1 MKLALGT
8 AQFGLSYGVAN
19 QNGQVDLEAGR
30 KIIRMAAARGI
41 DTIDTAIAYGESEQR
56 LGEIGVGD
64 FKIITKLPA
73 IPAECVDISAWVSQ
87 NLTASLKRMNL
98 SKLDGVLLHQPS
110 QLLERRGQEIYDALT
125 QVKSAGLV
133 NKIGVSIY
141 SPLELNS
148 IIQTF
153 DIDIVQAPLNLIDRR
168 LVTSGWLRQLHERC
182 IEVHIRSVFLQGLL
196 LMKRGEIPVK
206 FERWSTTWNTWHSSL
221 AQNNLSA
228 LTACLQYPLSLPEV
242 YRVIVGVDNAA
253 QLLELV
259 DSHQINVPQHDW
271 KSIACDDEE
280 LINPSKW
287 NQL

>member
-30 KIIRMAAARGI
+30 KIVRMAAARGI

-110 QLLERRGQEIYDALT
+110 QLLEKRGQEIYDALT

-141 SPLELNS
+141 SPLELDS

-196 LMKRGEIPVK
+196 LMKRGQIPVT
-206 FERWSTTWNTWHSSL
+206 FERWSTIWNTWHNSL
-221 AQNNLSA
+221 AHHNLSA

-242 YRVIVGVDNAA
+242 NRVIVGVDNAA

>member
-19 QNGQVDLEAGR
+19 QNGQVGLAVGR
-30 KIIRMAAARGI
+30 EIVRMAAARGI

-110 QLLERRGQEIYDALT
+110 QLLEKRGQEIYDALL
-125 QVKSAGLV
+125 QVQSAGLV

-228 LTACLQYPLSLPEV
+228 LTACLQYPLSLPGV
-242 YRVIVGVDNAA
+242 NRVIVGVDNAA

>member
-19 QNGQVDLEAGR
+19 QNGQVGLAVGR
-30 KIIRMAAARGI
+30 EIVRMAAARGI

-133 NKIGVSIY
+133 NKIGV
-141 SPLELNS
+141 
-148 IIQTF
+148 
-153 DIDIVQAPLNLIDRR
+153 
-168 LVTSGWLRQLHERC
+168 
-182 IEVHIRSVFLQGLL
+182 
-196 LMKRGEIPVK
+196 
-206 FERWSTTWNTWHSSL
+206 
-221 AQNNLSA
+221 
-228 LTACLQYPLSLPEV
+228 
-242 YRVIVGVDNAA
+242 
-253 QLLELV
+253 
-259 DSHQINVPQHDW
+259 
-271 KSIACDDEE
+271 
-280 LINPSKW
+280 
-287 NQL
+287 

>member
-30 KIIRMAAARGI
+30 KIVQMAAASGI

-73 IPAECVDISAWVSQ
+73 IPTECVNISAWVSQ
-87 NLTASLKRMNL
+87 NLKASLKRMGL

-110 QLLERRGQEIYDALT
+110 QLPEKRGQEIYDALT

-141 SPLELNS
+141 SPLELDS

-196 LMKRGEIPVK
+196 LMKRGQIPVK
-206 FERWSTTWNTWHSSL
+206 FERWSTIWNTWHNSL
-221 AQNNLSA
+221 AHHNLSA

-242 YRVIVGVDNAA
+242 NRVIVGVDNAA

>member
-1 MKLALGT
+1 MALGT

-19 QNGQVDLEAGR
+19 QNGQVGLAVGR
-30 KIIRMAAARGI
+30 EIVRMAAARGI

-242 YRVIVGVDNAA
+242 NRVIVGVDNAA

>member
-30 KIIRMAAARGI
+30 KIVRMATARGI

-110 QLLERRGQEIYDALT
+110 QLLEKRGQEIYDALL
-125 QVKSAGLV
+125 QVQSAGLV

-206 FERWSTTWNTWHSSL
+206 FERWSTTWNTWHNSL

-242 YRVIVGVDNAA
+242 NRVIVGVDNAA

-259 DSHQINVPQHDW
+259 DSHQINFPQHDW

>member
-30 KIIRMAAARGI
+30 KIVRMAAARGI

-110 QLLERRGQEIYDALT
+110 QLLEKRGQEIYDALT

-141 SPLELNS
+141 SPLELDS

-206 FERWSTTWNTWHSSL
+206 FERWSTIWNTWHNSL
-221 AQNNLSA
+221 AHHNLSA

-242 YRVIVGVDNAA
+242 NRVIVGVDNAA

>member
-30 KIIRMAAARGI
+30 KIVRMAAARGI

-56 LGEIGVGD
+56 LGDIGVGD

-73 IPAECVDISAWVSQ
+73 IPTECVNISAWVSQ

-110 QLLERRGQEIYDALT
+110 QLLEKRGQEIYDALT

-141 SPLELNS
+141 SPLELDS

-196 LMKRGEIPVK
+196 LMKRGQIPVT
-206 FERWSTTWNTWHSSL
+206 FERWSTIWNTWHNSL
-221 AQNNLSA
+221 AHHNLSA

-242 YRVIVGVDNAA
+242 NRVIVGVDNAA

>member
-1 MKLALGT
+1 MKLAIGT

-30 KIIRMAAARGI
+30 KIIRMAAAKGI

-110 QLLERRGQEIYDALT
+110 QLLEKRGQEIYDALL
-125 QVKSAGLV
+125 QVQSAGLV

-141 SPLELNS
+141 EPKELADLMS
-148 IIQTF
+148 RF
-153 DIDIVQAPLNLIDRR
+153 SIDIVQAPFSILDQR
-168 LVTSGWLRQLHERC
+168 LRTSGWLDKLAQLNVELH
-182 IEVHIRSVFLQGLL
+182 VRSIFLQGLL
-196 LMKRGEIPVK
+196 LMNKTNRPQK
-206 FERWSTTWNTWHSSL
+206 FDRWNTFWIQWHTYLMTSGY
-221 AQNNLSA
+221 SA
-228 LTACLQYPLSLPEV
+228 LRACLAFVLSEKKIH
-242 YRVIVGVDNAA
+242 RIVVGFESLT
-253 QLLELV
+253 QLEECLRATNEDLT
-259 DSHQINVPQHDW
+259 SSVP
-271 KSIACDDEE
+271 IPTCDDVE
-280 LINPSKW
+280 LADPRGWSA
-287 NQL
+287 LV

>member
-1 MKLALGT
+1 LKLAIGT

-30 KIIRMAAARGI
+30 KIIRMAAAKGI

-110 QLLERRGQEIYDALT
+110 QLLEKRGQEIYDALL
-125 QVKSAGLV
+125 QVQSAGLV

-141 SPLELNS
+141 EPKELADLMS
-148 IIQTF
+148 RF
-153 DIDIVQAPLNLIDRR
+153 SIDIVQAPFSILDQR
-168 LVTSGWLRQLHERC
+168 LRTSGWLDKLAQLNVELH
-182 IEVHIRSVFLQGLL
+182 VRSIFLQGLL
-196 LMKRGEIPVK
+196 LMNKTNRPQK
-206 FERWSTTWNTWHSSL
+206 FDRWNTFWIQWHTYLMTSGY
-221 AQNNLSA
+221 SA
-228 LTACLQYPLSLPEV
+228 LRACLAFVLSEKKFTELLWDLKVLPNL
-242 YRVIVGVDNAA
+242 RSACA
-253 QLLELV
+253 PRTKTLHRLCLFLLV
-259 DSHQINVPQHDW
+259 TM
-271 KSIACDDEE
+271 
-280 LINPSKW
+280 
-287 NQL
+287 

>member
-19 QNGQVDLEAGR
+19 QNGQVGLAVGR
-30 KIIRMAAARGI
+30 EIVRMAAARGI

-110 QLLERRGQEIYDALT
+110 QLLEKRGQEIYDALL
-125 QVKSAGLV
+125 QVQSAGLV

-206 FERWSTTWNTWHSSL
+206 FERWSTTWNTWHNSL

-228 LTACLQYPLSLPEV
+228 LIACLQYPLSLPGV
-242 YRVIVGVDNAA
+242 NRVIVGVDNAA

>member
-30 KIIRMAAARGI
+30 KIVRMATARGI

-141 SPLELNS
+141 SPLELDS

-196 LMKRGEIPVK
+196 LMKRGQIPVK
-206 FERWSTTWNTWHSSL
+206 FERWSTIWNTWYNSL
-221 AQNNLSA
+221 AHHNLSA

-242 YRVIVGVDNAA
+242 NRVIVGVDNAA

-259 DSHQINVPQHDW
+259 DSHQINFPQHDW

>member
-30 KIIRMAAARGI
+30 KIVRMAAARGI

-73 IPAECVDISAWVSQ
+73 IPTECVNISAWVSQ
-87 NLTASLKRMNL
+87 NLKASLKRMGL

-110 QLLERRGQEIYDALT
+110 QLPEKRGQEIYDALT

-141 SPLELNS
+141 SPLELDS

-196 LMKRGEIPVK
+196 LMKRGQIPVK
-206 FERWSTTWNTWHSSL
+206 FERWSTIWNTWHNSL
-221 AQNNLSA
+221 AHHNLSA

-242 YRVIVGVDNAA
+242 NRVIVGVDNAA

>member
-1 MKLALGT
+1 LKLALGT

-30 KIIRMAAARGI
+30 KIVQMAAASGI

-73 IPAECVDISAWVSQ
+73 IPTECVNISAWVSQ
-87 NLTASLKRMNL
+87 NLKASLKRMGL

-110 QLLERRGQEIYDALT
+110 QLPEKRGQEIYDALT

-141 SPLELNS
+141 SPLELDS

-196 LMKRGEIPVK
+196 LMKRGQIPVK
-206 FERWSTTWNTWHSSL
+206 FERWSTIWNTWHNSL
-221 AQNNLSA
+221 AHHNLSA

-242 YRVIVGVDNAA
+242 NRVIVGVDNAA

>member
-19 QNGQVDLEAGR
+19 QNGQVGLAVGR
-30 KIIRMAAARGI
+30 EIVRMAAARGI

-110 QLLERRGQEIYDALT
+110 QLLEKRGQEIYDALL
-125 QVKSAGLV
+125 QVQSAGLV

-206 FERWSTTWNTWHSSL
+206 FERWSTTWNTWHNSL

-242 YRVIVGVDNAA
+242 DRVIVGVDNAA

>member
-19 QNGQVDLEAGR
+19 QNGQVGLAVGR
-30 KIIRMAAARGI
+30 EIVRMAAARGI

-73 IPAECVDISAWVSQ
+73 IPAECVNIPAWVSQ

-125 QVKSAGLV
+125 QVKSTGLV

-141 SPLELNS
+141 SPLELDS

-196 LMKRGEIPVK
+196 LMKRGQIPVK
-206 FERWSTTWNTWHSSL
+206 FERWSTIWNTWHNSL
-221 AQNNLSA
+221 AQNNLNA

-242 YRVIVGVDNAA
+242 NRVIVGVDNAA

>member
-30 KIIRMAAARGI
+30 KIVRMATARGI

-206 FERWSTTWNTWHSSL
+206 FERWSTTWNTWHNSL

-228 LTACLQYPLSLPEV
+228 LIACLQYPLSLPGV
-242 YRVIVGVDNAA
+242 NRVIVGVDNAA

>member
-19 QNGQVDLEAGR
+19 QNGQVGLAVGR
-30 KIIRMAAARGI
+30 EIVRMAAARGI

-196 LMKRGEIPVK
+196 LMKRGQIPVK
-206 FERWSTTWNTWHSSL
+206 FERWSTIWNTWHNSL
-221 AQNNLSA
+221 AHHNLSA

-242 YRVIVGVDNAA
+242 NRVIVGVDNAA

>member
-30 KIIRMAAARGI
+30 KIVRMAAARGI

-56 LGEIGVGD
+56 LGDIGVNN
-64 FKIITKLPA
+64 FKVITKLPA
-73 IPAECVDISAWVSQ
+73 IPLDCGDISAWVFQ
-87 NLTASLKRMNL
+87 NATASLNRMGL

-110 QLLERRGQEIYDALT
+110 QLLEKRGQEIYDALT

-141 SPLELNS
+141 SPLELDS

-196 LMKRGEIPVK
+196 LMKRGQIPVK
-206 FERWSTTWNTWHSSL
+206 FERWSTIWNTWHNSL
-221 AQNNLSA
+221 AHHNLSA

-242 YRVIVGVDNAA
+242 NRVIVGVDNAA

-259 DSHQINVPQHDW
+259 DSYQINVPQYVW